1 LNQNTTGIR
10 NTATGNGALT
20 NNSVGCQNVA
30 NGYQALYCNTTGY
43 YNTAVGMNADY
54 YNSTGQNRISIGGG
68 ATPSTNADNHTI
80 WGNSSNNVCNCV
92 WTGWSNVS
100 DCRDKTNIAPLP
112 TVLGLS
118 FIKQLNPVTY
128 NWDNR
133 QTYVTQCNFP
143 YGQKDGTLAGE
154 KQHYGFIAQEL
165 KTVVDS
171 LSAKFDGLGYDKT
184 QDAYRLTYEE
194 LIAPIVAAIK
204 ELDTRLTAVENK

>member
-1 LNQNTTGIR
+1 MGGNVFSSATTAYSSVAIGALALSYNTTGNN
-10 NTATGNGALT
+10 NTAI
-20 NNSVGCQNVA
+20 
-30 NGYQALYCNTTGY
+30 GYE
-43 YNTAVGMNADY
+43 ADY
-54 YNSTGQNRISIGGG
+54 FNCTGSNRIAIGQ
-68 ATPSTNADNHTI
+68 AAWPTSNCDNHTL

-92 WTGWSNVS
+92 YTGWSNVS

-143 YGQKDGTLAGE
+143 YGQKDGTLASE